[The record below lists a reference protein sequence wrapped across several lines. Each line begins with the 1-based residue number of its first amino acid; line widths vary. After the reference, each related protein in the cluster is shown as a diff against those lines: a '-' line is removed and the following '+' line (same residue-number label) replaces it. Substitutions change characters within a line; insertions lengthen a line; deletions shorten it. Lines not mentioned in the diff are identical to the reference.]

1 MALRVLSGMLFINGG
16 PKAGAATITF
26 NPLRLAAAPRTVSLR
41 KARVVGAGGTFTRA
55 PASIVAARQFS
66 ILDEDT
72 VYRLRIGDA
81 VTTTAI
87 RITWSGRGPS
97 FHEEIPF
104 MVIGE
109 VPDPRPIPVPGRPP
123 RRPRKAA
130 RSRAARRRKA
140 RR

>member
-16 PKAGAATITF
+16 PKAGAARITF
-26 NPLRLAAAPRTVSLR
+26 NPLRLAAAPGTVSLR
-41 KARVVGAGGTFTRA
+41 KARAVGPAGTFTRA

-72 VYRLRIGDA
+72 VYRLRIGDT

-109 VPDPRPIPVPGRPP
+109 VPDPRPIRVPGRPP
-123 RRPRKAA
+123 RRPR
-130 RSRAARRRKA
+130 RAARRRKA